1 MLVYDE
7 NASAMLNYVLSAA
20 ILYNAK
26 VSATSKLS
34 ISPVVFVYDM
44 NESARFVEFVYNEK
58 AAAMCT

>member
-44 NESARFVEFVYNEK
+44 NESARSVAFVYNKK
-58 AAAMCT
+58 AAAICT